1 MAAPNGVQWR
11 HVALNHIKFK
21 LLNVIL
27 AQLMDWN
34 VIIDHNTWIS
44 VHKLSQNYI

>member
-1 MAAPNGVQWR
+1 MATPNGVQWR

-34 VIIDHNTWIS
+34 VIIDHNTWIP
-44 VHKLSQNYI
+44 VHQLGQNYI